1 MPRSP
6 FVPFPFLIFLG
17 IFFWPLW
24 QKERK
29 GGGTGGGLSYCSS
42 PKMLYSQ
49 DHDIEALI
57 LFHPIFLNN
66 LKAAIQS
73 DTTVVGPFP

>member
-17 IFFWPLW
+17 ILFWPLW

-29 GGGTGGGLSYCSS
+29 GGGQEGTFLTVHRQRCS
-42 PKMLYSQ
+42 
-49 DHDIEALI
+49 I
-57 LFHPIFLNN
+57 LRIM
-66 LKAAIQS
+66 I
-73 DTTVVGPFP
+73 